1 MRNTQ
6 GHERDPE
13 ELDIRFS
20 ETITHKEQGSG
31 GLAFQTKDIP
41 LTTSVIQRRTASHA
55 IPHERVSGA
64 S

>member
-1 MRNTQ
+1 MRILK

-13 ELDIRFS
+13 KLDIRFS
-20 ETITHKEQGSG
+20 TRKEQGSG

-41 LTTSVIQRRTASHA
+41 LTISVIQRRTALCA

-64 S
+64 

>member
-1 MRNTQ
+1 MRILK

-13 ELDIRFS
+13 KLDIRFS
-20 ETITHKEQGSG
+20 ETITRKEQGSG
-31 GLAFQTKDIP
+31 GLAFRTKDIP

>member
-13 ELDIRFS
+13 KSISGFPKRS
-20 ETITHKEQGSG
+20 GAKEQGSG
-31 GLAFQTKDIP
+31 GLAFQTKDIL
-41 LTTSVIQRRTASHA
+41 LTTSVIQRRTALHA

-64 S
+64 